1 MNLPGVLDDTLED
14 LTDLE
19 GIVDDLLELD
29 EVWLPDLKNRKIM
42 QIISRIFLKIVL
54 FFQNFT
60 HRGTDGVIASQV
72 RTASLRAFTW

>member
-19 GIVDDLLELD
+19 GIVEDLLELD

-54 FFQNFT
+54 FF
-60 HRGTDGVIASQV
+60 
-72 RTASLRAFTW
+72 

>member
-19 GIVDDLLELD
+19 GIVEDLLELD
-29 EVWLPDLKNRKIM
+29 EVWLPDLKKRKIM

-54 FFQNFT
+54 FF
-60 HRGTDGVIASQV
+60 
-72 RTASLRAFTW
+72 

>member
-1 MNLPGVLDDTLED
+1 MLDDTLED

-19 GIVDDLLELD
+19 GIVEDLLELD

-42 QIISRIFLKIVL
+42 QLVSRIFLKNCT
-54 FFQNFT
+54 FFENFT

>member
-1 MNLPGVLDDTLED
+1 MKLPGVLDDTLED

-19 GIVDDLLELD
+19 GIVEDLLELD
-29 EVWLPDLKNRKIM
+29 EVWLPDLKKKKNNANNFTNFFENCT
-42 QIISRIFLKIVL
+42 FLD
-54 FFQNFT
+54 NFT

>member
-19 GIVDDLLELD
+19 GIVEDLLELD
-29 EVWLPDLKNRKIM
+29 EVWLPDLKKRKIM

-54 FFQNFT
+54 FFRILLT
-60 HRGTDGVIASQV
+60 VV
-72 RTASLRAFTW
+72 RMA

>member
-19 GIVDDLLELD
+19 GIVEDLLELD

-42 QIISRIFLKIVL
+42 QLVSRIFLKIVL
-54 FFQNFT
+54 FLIIFLT
-60 HRGTDGVIASQV
+60 VV
-72 RTASLRAFTW
+72 RMA